1 MYIQLC
7 SARPAQGDELFG
19 DEGFFKVGD
28 LVAELEKKLGVYDLS
43 QYTPKS
49 TAAPCH
55 RLQEVVDPSF
65 RERAWSIIRV
75 SCCTFDTV
83 RTARNRNRIHFAGN
97 CREA

>member
-43 QYTPKS
+43 QYTPKCNRGLLPPA
-49 TAAPCH
+49 TGG
-55 RLQEVVDPSF
+55 DPSF